1 MSVEKK
7 VRMGNPDQKKER
19 YDYRRQELKWQ
30 EFWRENK
37 FFKFNPTDPRPLFTI
52 DTPPPTISGKLH
64 LGHAFSY
71 SQAEAIAAW
80 RRMQGFNVRYP
91 FGLDNNGLPTEK
103 LAERETGI
111 NPLRSGVAKFRQVCL
126 DIIHNYTPQYEEFFR
141 RFGFRWDLDLEYST
155 ISPEIQRLSQEV
167 FLQLYKR
174 GLIYRKN
181 SPVLYCPEC
190 KTSVAQAEVE
200 DKEQAGTFYDLVF
213 RRKDNGEEILIA
225 TTRPELLP
233 ACVAVFVH
241 PKDERYQNLI
251 GQIVVTPLEKEVQVI
266 ADEKVSPQKGTGIVM
281 CCTYGDRTD
290 VYWRETHNL
299 PEIIIL
305 DEQGHLTNESVIP
318 TEIRGKTPEEGR
330 EILIEL
336 LEKKGLIRAK
346 KPITHEVGVHE
357 RCGKPIEIIPTP
369 QWFVKILEMKPQLLA
384 AAEKINWY
392 PPFMKKRYLDWING
406 LNWDWCISRGRFF
419 GIPIP
424 VFYCEEC
431 QATILP
437 SEGELPIDPRLNHE
451 ERTCP
456 HCGSSKVRGE
466 SAVLDTWFTSA
477 LTPDINNEHHLNGP
491 LTGKMYPMSMR
502 PHGHDIIR
510 SWTTYSILMGLLLH
524 GEPPWRDL
532 MISGH
537 ILAKKGEKISKK
549 TGGGIYDPIKLAES
563 YSADALRY
571 VLLGGSLGQDVYFDE
586 KELQKG
592 QRLVIKIYNAGRF
605 VLFNLQDFDPKTEV
619 DENSLEAIDRWI
631 LHRAQETAANMNR
644 EFERYEFG
652 KARQIFEDFF
662 WKDFCDNYLEIIK
675 GRVYGDDKSRRFSAQ
690 YALYHTYLAIL
701 KMVAPFLPHISEEM
715 YHSYCEQSPSGLRLN
730 SGKDKGYFFQHEGIP
745 SIHLSLWPSFSPL
758 LHQIDDKIQRGA
770 ELTLQLI
777 TEVRK
782 ANTEI
787 KKGKRVPFAR
797 ILVVCNQDK
806 QNVLTPFLDDLR
818 HFFRA
823 EEIIL
828 SEQKPE
834 ETPIGLLLISL

>member
-1 MSVEKK
+1 MKQEAKEASMRNREE
-7 VRMGNPDQKKER
+7 KER
-19 YDYRRQELKWQ
+19 YDPRQQEPYWQ
-30 EFWRENK
+30 QFWSENR
-37 FFKFNPTDPRPLFTI
+37 FFKFNPTYPGPLFTI
-52 DTPPPTISGKLH
+52 DTPPPTISGRLH

-80 RRMQGFNVRYP
+80 LRMRGYNVRYP
-91 FGLDNNGLPTEK
+91 FGLDNNGLPTER

-111 NPLRSGVAKFRQVCL
+111 NPFQSGVTEFRQACL
-126 DIIHNYTPQYEEFFR
+126 SIISDYTPLYEKFFR
-141 RFGFRWDLDLEYST
+141 RLGFRWDLDLEYST

-167 FLQLYKR
+167 FLELYKR
-174 GLIYRKN
+174 ELIYRKK

-200 DKEQAGTFYDLVF
+200 DKEQEGTFYDLVF
-213 RRKDNGEEILIA
+213 RRKDDKEEILIA

-241 PKDERYQNLI
+241 PKDERYQHLI
-251 GQIVVTPLEKEVQVI
+251 GQTVVTPLGKEVKVI

-290 VYWRETHNL
+290 VYWKETYNL
-299 PEIIIL
+299 PEITIL
-305 DEQGHLTNESVIP
+305 DEQGNFTNETALPSAM
-318 TEIRGKTPEEGR
+318 RGKSLEKGKA
-330 EILIEL
+330 IIIEL
-336 LEKKGLIRAK
+336 LKKERLIRAER
-346 KPITHEVGVHE
+346 PITHDVGVHE

-424 VFYCEEC
+424 VFYCQEC

-437 SEGELPIDPRLNHE
+437 HKEELPIDPQLDRKKRN
-451 ERTCP
+451 CP
-456 HCGSSKVRGE
+456 HCGSKNIKGE
-466 SAVLDTWFTSA
+466 RAVLDTWFTSA
-477 LTPDINNEHHLNGP
+477 LTPDINNNHPLNGP

-502 PHGHDIIR
+502 PNGHDIIR
-510 SWTTYSILMGLLLH
+510 TWVTYSILMGLFLH
-524 GEPPWRDL
+524 GSPPWKDL

-549 TGGGIYDPIKLAES
+549 TGGGIYDPMELTET

-592 QRLVIKIYNAGRF
+592 QRLVTKIYNAGRF
-605 VLFNLQDFDPKTEV
+605 VLLNLQDFDPKIEIN
-619 DENSLEAIDRWI
+619 EESLEAIDRWI
-631 LHRAQETAANMNR
+631 LFRAQETAGNMN
-644 EFERYEFG
+644 EELERYEFG
-652 KARQIFEDFF
+652 KAKQIFEDFF

-675 GRVYGDDKSRRFSAQ
+675 GRVYGKDKTRRLSAQ

-715 YHSYCEQSPSGLRLN
+715 YHSYCETSPGGLKIK
-730 SGKDKGYFFQHEGIP
+730 SGKLNGYFFQNEGLP
-745 SIHLSLWPSFSPL
+745 SIHLCTWPFLKEPMIQITNELKEGASTAVLLVEKIRQIRSKSSREKPFSL
-758 LHQIDDKIQRGA
+758 
-770 ELTLQLI
+770 
-777 TEVRK
+777 
-782 ANTEI
+782 
-787 KKGKRVPFAR
+787 
-797 ILVVCNQDK
+797 LVVCDPQK
-806 QNVLTPFLDDLR
+806 QKCLEPFLTDIKN
-818 HFFRA
+818 FSGS
-823 EEIIL
+823 EIIL
-828 SEQKPE
+828 VSSLPRGNLAH
-834 ETPIGLLLISL
+834 ETAVIHLN